1 MIFIVLKSLSF
12 NEYFKHYIKLYNLK
26 MTENFQLIEN
36 KLDKETKKFEN
47 LEKSLMKILEN
58 EKEIKEIRMKSNDI
72 ISKLEEENVY
82 LKEISNLYVRHSG
95 DVEISRDNKISKLE
109 KTILP
114 AVKYYPQKIKEL
126 KKPLNQVKDICKS
139 INKHS
144 EKITDAKKTNDMR
157 TATIHEN
164 DLQKDQKDKVKNV
177 EDLEKK
183 FLDLEKERVEDS
195 KAVFLH
201 LIHSEI
207 SYHANALQSLS
218 KLYQEIS
225 CRDPKEK
232 LRDFINFYKLNT
244 LTHVNLEERYDFVNG
259 STQKRIEEINNQQ
272 NNIVK
277 EDGNINI
284 SK

>member
-1 MIFIVLKSLSF
+1 
-12 NEYFKHYIKLYNLK
+12 

-82 LKEISNLYVRHSG
+82 LKEINNLYVRHSG
-95 DVEISRDNKISKLE
+95 EIESSRDNKISKLE

-195 KAVFLH
+195 KSVFLH

>member
-1 MIFIVLKSLSF
+1 MILIVLKSLSF

-82 LKEISNLYVRHSG
+82 LKEINNLYVRHSG